1 MNLLKNSR
9 LKEIFLHIIVW
20 MAILSF
26 LVFDHND
33 FRIMDSLLRLIFP
46 FGLFYFNYFIL
57 APKLLLNKD
66 KNSYQTLIYVGV
78 VLVIIFV
85 GAYIQSEIVP
95 KPRMQMQGMRVPPNP
110 DMFKERGIG
119 FRIFPFVMIMVL
131 HISVSSLLRMYS
143 SFNEL
148 RQKQS
153 ETETEKKTAELNF
166 LKAQLNPHFFF
177 NSLNTIYSLSIKQ
190 SASTPEA
197 VLNLSNLMRY
207 MLYETNK
214 DKVRLEDEIEYIE
227 SYIELQKLR
236 LPKNNKIFLDIY
248 GSTNGILI
256 PPLLFISFI
265 ENAFK
270 HGISPN
276 KVNFISIDF
285 AILKNE
291 LRFVITNGIFRKD
304 SGTKGMGI
312 ENTRKRMELYFP
324 DKHKLDI
331 YEEDEKFKVEL
342 IIYLDENQ
350 DSNY

>member
-1 MNLLKNSR
+1 MNLLKNTR
-9 LKEIFLHIIVW
+9 LKEILLHIIVW

-26 LVFDHND
+26 LIFDHNR
-33 FRIMDSLLRLIFP
+33 FRIKDSLLRLIFP
-46 FGLFYFNYFIL
+46 FILFYFNYFIL
-57 APKLLLNKD
+57 APKLLVNKG
-66 KNSYQTLIYVGV
+66 KGNYQTLIYVGIV
-78 VLVIIFV
+78 SVIIFV

-95 KPRMQMQGMRVPPNP
+95 KPQIQGMHTLPNH
-110 DMFKERGIG
+110 DIFKEKGIS

-153 ETETEKKTAELNF
+153 ETETEKKTAELNL

-190 SASTPEA
+190 SACTPEA

-248 GSTNGILI
+248 GSTKGILI

-276 KVNFISIDF
+276 KVNVISIDF
-285 AILKNE
+285 AILKGE
-291 LRFVITNGIFRKD
+291 MRFVITNGIFRKD
-304 SGTKGMGI
+304 SDTKGMGI

-324 DKHKLDI
+324 EKHKLDI

-342 IIYLDENQ
+342 TIYLDENQ